1 MDTSAILGFTNSLLD
16 VIKRERPDHLAVCFD
31 KGGSDVRNEM
41 FEAYKA
47 NRDETPEAI
56 KIAGLAHANN
66 RMMCP
71 HDCTGPVVW
80 IANLHISLAFPTAM
94 ILESVRAFYNGFYQ
108 NLVTDLP
115 IIENGFAFP
124 MNGTGLGTELKDTLL
139 NSPDTIIKKTT
150 VNDL

>member
-1 MDTSAILGFTNSLLD
+1 MHYDLGW
-16 VIKRERPDHLAVCFD
+16 I
-31 KGGSDVRNEM
+31 GGI
-41 FEAYKA
+41 
-47 NRDETPEAI
+47 TEAI

-115 IIENGFAFP
+115 KIENGFAFP
-124 MNGTGLGTELKDTLL
+124 MNGIGLGTELKDTLL

>member
-1 MDTSAILGFTNSLLD
+1 
-16 VIKRERPDHLAVCFD
+16 
-31 KGGSDVRNEM
+31 
-41 FEAYKA
+41 
-47 NRDETPEAI
+47 
-56 KIAGLAHANN
+56 
-66 RMMCP
+66 MCP

-115 IIENGFAFP
+115 KIENGFAFP
-124 MNGTGLGTELKDTLL
+124 MNGIGLGTELKDTLL